1 MQLIPLQVKPAY
13 FKKIFKKKPD
23 KIYQVFFE
31 INFLSVLD
39 KRAAARYYF

>member
-1 MQLIPLQVKPAY
+1 MQLAPLQVNPAY
-13 FKKIFKKKPD
+13 FKKNIQKKPD
-23 KIYQVFFE
+23 KIYQVFE